1 VRRTVIFILI
11 ALAATAC
18 TRATSDESA
27 GGETPIPAP
36 SDTVA
41 TSTTTTTAP
50 SSTTS
55 TTRPPATS
63 STTTTTNAT
72 STTRAPAAT
81 TTTIAIPEDNLPP
94 TVEILAP
101 AALSAHIAGYD
112 ADRRDFGAYV
122 TLSAR
127 ASDPNGDTVQV
138 RWSAPGWG
146 SFGTGTSI
154 VAWIST
160 RGSDA
165 SQPNITATAI
175 DQWGVETSASV
186 QIIVWIPSDA

>member
-1 VRRTVIFILI
+1 MRRTVIVILI
-11 ALAATAC
+11 ALAVSAC
-18 TRATSDESA
+18 TRATTDESA
-27 GGETPIPAP
+27 GDETPIAAP
-36 SDTVA
+36 SDTVVM
-41 TSTTTTTAP
+41 STTTTTAP
-50 SSTTS
+50 TT
-55 TTRPPATS
+55 TTTTTAPTTT

-81 TTTIAIPEDNLPP
+81 ATTTTIPEGNVAP

-101 AALSAHIAGYD
+101 AALSTHIAAYD
-112 ADRRDFGAYV
+112 ADRKDFGAYV
-122 TLSAR
+122 TLSVR
-127 ASDPNGDTVQV
+127 ASDPNGDAVQI

-165 SQPNITATAI
+165 SQPNITATAT
-175 DQWGVETSASV
+175 DQWGVATSTSV
-186 QIIVWIPSDA
+186 QVIVWIPSDA

>member
-1 VRRTVIFILI
+1 MRRTVIIILI

-18 TRATSDESA
+18 TRATIDESA
-27 GGETPIPAP
+27 GDGTPIPAP
-36 SDTVA
+36 VDTVA
-41 TSTTTTTAP
+41 TSTTTTTTTP
-50 SSTTS
+50 TTS
-55 TTRPPATS
+55 TTTRPSATS
-63 STTTTTNAT
+63 STTTTTSAT
-72 STTRAPAAT
+72 STTRAPATAT
-81 TTTIAIPEDNLPP
+81 TTTIPADNLPP

-112 ADRRDFGAYV
+112 VDRKDFGAYV

-165 SQPNITATAI
+165 SQPIITATAT
-175 DQWGVETSASV
+175 DQWGVATAAST

>member
-1 VRRTVIFILI
+1 MRRTVIFILI

-27 GGETPIPAP
+27 GDGTSLPAP
-36 SDTVA
+36 TSTVVA
-41 TSTTTTTAP
+41 TSTTTTT
-50 SSTTS
+50 S
-55 TTRPPATS
+55 PPATTTTGPSGTS
-63 STTTTTNAT
+63 STTTTTSTTA
-72 STTRAPAAT
+72 TTRAPAAT
-81 TTTIAIPEDNLPP
+81 TSTTIPEDNLPP

-112 ADRRDFGAYV
+112 AERRDFGAYV

-127 ASDPNGDTVQV
+127 ASDPNGDTVEV

-165 SQPNITATAI
+165 SQPIITATAT
-175 DQWGVETSASV
+175 DQWGVATSASA